1 MCVHFTKI
9 ESIQRLF
16 IIFALQHF
24 RNYENTFFHLI
35 QTTLFF
41 VRFHVLVHNRFCA
54 TNY

>member
-9 ESIQRLF
+9 ESIRRLF

-41 VRFHVLVHNRFCA
+41 IRIHVSVHNCIRA
-54 TNY
+54 TYN